1 MALKDGPRH
10 LLVDSKDLFNL
21 EVPVDK
27 VKAMKV
33 DPNSLLYP
41 RAMAILHDVT
51 ERERRAD
58 IQALEAPVDNP
69 ELQVAFERIE
79 KTWKSF
85 SDQEKNDPIL
95 IKMRAEAIKSAKKV
109 FGKKVQ
115 KVKLP
120 KHLETDIIARMRAWL
135 IERRRASGVDDSVDP
150 HDVQAL
156 TEAYKAASRQ
166 RKKDIEAYNDFL
178 ERPKVLRELQA
189 ALNRIE
195 TVWNSFS
202 EEQKKDMTL
211 IKMHEDAIASA
222 KKVFGKQ

>member
-1 MALKDGPRH
+1 MASKDGPRH

-33 DPNSLLYP
+33 DPNSPLYP
-41 RAMAILHDVT
+41 RSMAILHDVT

-85 SDQEKNDPIL
+85 SDQERNDPIL

-156 TEAYKAASRQ
+156 TEAYTAASRQ

>member
-1 MALKDGPRH
+1 MASKDGPRH

-58 IQALEAPVDNP
+58 IQDLEAPVDNP

-85 SDQEKNDPIL
+85 SDQERNDPIL
-95 IKMRAEAIKSAKKV
+95 IIMRAEAIKSAKKV
-109 FGKKVQ
+109 CLFA
-115 KVKLP
+115 L
-120 KHLETDIIARMRAWL
+120 LRA
-135 IERRRASGVDDSVDP
+135 
-150 HDVQAL
+150 
-156 TEAYKAASRQ
+156 
-166 RKKDIEAYNDFL
+166 
-178 ERPKVLRELQA
+178 
-189 ALNRIE
+189 
-195 TVWNSFS
+195 
-202 EEQKKDMTL
+202 
-211 IKMHEDAIASA
+211 
-222 KKVFGKQ
+222 